1 MRVVLR
7 ALACA
12 LLMVSVVGCTGSQT
26 ASQETEQSS
35 LKPLAVYYGRFQ
47 ARNQGRPPANE
58 QEFREFLSKIPAE
71 DLQGFGISSVDELL
85 TSSRDKQP
93 YVVEY
98 GGTNNPPLGPG
109 GAPVIAYE
117 KEGVGGKRFVGSSLG
132 GVEEVDEARFKE
144 LVPNPK

>member
-1 MRVVLR
+1 MRVALR
-7 ALACA
+7 ALACI
-12 LLMVSVVGCTGSQT
+12 LLVVMVGCTGSQT

-35 LKPLAVYYGRFQ
+35 LKPLAIFYSRFQ
-47 ARNQGRPPANE
+47 SQHQGRPPANE
-58 QEFREFLSKIPAE
+58 AELREFVSTFSAE
-71 DLQGFGISSVDELL
+71 DLQAFGVSSVDELFV
-85 TSSRDKQP
+85 SKRDNQP

-98 GGTNNPPLGPG
+98 GGTKNPPLGYG
-109 GAPVIAYE
+109 QAPIVAYE